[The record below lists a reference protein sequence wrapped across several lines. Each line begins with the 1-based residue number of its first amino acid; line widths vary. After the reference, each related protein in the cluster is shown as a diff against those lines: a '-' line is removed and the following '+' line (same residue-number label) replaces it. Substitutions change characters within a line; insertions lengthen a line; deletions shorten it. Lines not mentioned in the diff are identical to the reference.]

1 MKIIVLNGS
10 PKGKLSV
17 TMQYINYIEKVFPH
31 HELKIFDIS
40 QKLRTIEKDEK
51 VFREII
57 NEVESSDGVLWAF
70 PLYYCLVHSNYKRF
84 IELIFERNVT
94 DAFRDKYTAAISTSI
109 HFYDHT
115 AHNYIS
121 AICDDLNMKYVDF
134 FSAEMSDL
142 LKESGRNKLTL
153 FAENFFKA
161 IKNNQPTSKNY
172 IPIIHNNFDYHPGT
186 PTDRIEV
193 GDKKVV
199 IVTDALADQNNL
211 NAMIDRF
218 KQSFSKDI
226 EVVNLN
232 ELDIKGGCLGCIHCG
247 FDNICAYQDKDE
259 FINFFITKVKSADI
273 LIFAGAIKDRYLSSR
288 WKLFFD
294 RSFFN
299 THQPILTGTQVGF
312 IISGPLSQISNVKE
326 IFKAYVEWQ
335 QGNLVDFITDEY
347 GESSRIDDL
356 LQNLARRLVEF
367 SDKKYIKPSTFRGI
381 GGMKVFRD
389 DIWGKL
395 RFVFQADHKF
405 YKKHRLYDFPQKDYK
420 VRIFNSIMMTITKI
434 PFIRKEF
441 PNRIKTEMIKP
452 LQKILKNQGR
462 KFLL

>member
-1 MKIIVLNGS
+1 MEEKMKIIVLNGS
-10 PKGKLSV
+10 PKGKLSI
-17 TMQYINYIEKVFPH
+17 TMRYINYIEKVFPH

-51 VFREII
+51 VFQEII

-115 AHNYIS
+115 AHNYIN

-134 FSAEMSDL
+134 FSAEMRDL

-161 IKNNQPTSKNY
+161 IENNQPTSKNY
-172 IPIIHNNFDYHPGT
+172 IPIIYNNFDYHPGP

-232 ELDIKGGCLGCIHCG
+232 ELDIKGGCLGCTHCG
-247 FDNICAYQDKDE
+247 FDNICVYQDKDE

-299 THQPILTGTQVGF
+299 THQPVLTGTQVGF
-312 IISGPLSQISNVKE
+312 IISGPLSQLPNVKE
-326 IFKAYVEWQ
+326 IFKAYVECQ

-347 GESSRIDDL
+347 RESSRIDDL
-356 LQNLARRLVEF
+356 LHNLARRLVEF

-395 RFVFQADHKF
+395 RFIFQADHKF
-405 YKKHRLYDFPQKDYK
+405 YKKHRLYDFPQKNYK

-434 PFIRKEF
+434 PFIRKKF
-441 PNRIKTEMIKP
+441 TDRMKNGKIKP
-452 LQKILKNQGR
+452 FQKVLKN
-462 KFLL
+462 

>member
-10 PKGKLSV
+10 PKGKISV
-17 TMQYINYIEKVFPH
+17 TMQYIKYIEKVFPH

-57 NEVESSDGVLWAF
+57 SEVGTSDGVLWAF
-70 PLYYCLVHSNYKRF
+70 PLYYHLVHSNYKRF
-84 IELIFERNVT
+84 IELIFERKVT

-115 AHNYIS
+115 AHNYIN

-134 FSAEMSDL
+134 FSAEMSDI
-142 LKESGRNKLTL
+142 LKESGQNKLTL

-161 IKNNQPTSKNY
+161 IENNEPTSKNY
-172 IPIIHNNFDYHPGT
+172 IPIIHNVFNYQAGT
-186 PTDRIEV
+186 STDRIEV

-247 FDNICAYQDKDE
+247 FDNICAYQGKDE
-259 FINFFITKVKSADI
+259 FINFFITKVKTADI

-312 IISGPLSQISNVKE
+312 IISGPLSQLLNVKE

-347 GESSRIDDL
+347 EESSRIDDL
-356 LQNLARRLVEF
+356 LHNLARRLVEF
-367 SDKKYIKPSTFRGI
+367 SDKKYIKPVTFRGI

-420 VRIFNSIMMTITKI
+420 IRILNCIMMTITKI
-434 PFIRKEF
+434 PFLRNKIQSI
-441 PNRIKTEMIKP
+441 IKNEMIKP
-452 LQKILKNQGR
+452 LQKVLKN
-462 KFLL
+462 